1 MAGQAMLLV
10 PPTGALPA
18 AVKTYLSTHTL
29 TSANAFGGTSAIA
42 NSVLAAI

>member
-1 MAGQAMLLV
+1 
-10 PPTGALPA
+10 
-18 AVKTYLSTHTL
+18 VKTYLSTHTL